1 MVCVPLSLFS
11 RKRGILS
18 LSRGR
23 SMQLSGYG
31 LPRIQ
36 LLGGWVNRL
45 LRAPSARYRE
55 VVTSTEDDFQELSGL
70 LFGAKERYRSARATV
85 THTVVGSV
93 AEEANRRFVDWRF
106 AQPGGSGM
114 GVLRTEEERR
124 THGPDVPQDFYLDY
138 EDTEEVVRL
147 WHEKPDRWREE
158 RCSTGGELL
167 RCVVAAGR
175 RKPLWIYDPPET
187 AIHVPSVPEVR
198 DPDPLFAF
206 MLDPSEESFYHSV
219 VDDTTIHKTGRRAT
233 VAGGEALEVMI
244 KTVSWGYPPYIFQG
258 FYAPDGTTDHLLL
271 VDTEVGVILR
281 AAARLEGREFYVA
294 EVTEITFDEDFPE
307 GTFRLELP
315 GVEFRRMD
323 R

>member
-1 MVCVPLSLFS
+1 VDP
-11 RKRGILS
+11 
-18 LSRGR
+18 
-23 SMQLSGYG
+23 
-31 LPRIQ
+31 PA
-36 LLGGWVNRL
+36 N
-45 LRAPSARYRE
+45 
-55 VVTSTEDDFQELSGL
+55 DDFGELHEL
-70 LFGAKERYRSARATV
+70 LFGAKERYRSVLATV

-124 THGPDVPQDFYLDY
+124 AHGPDVPQDFYLDY

-158 RCSTGGELL
+158 RRSTGGELL

-187 AIHVPSVPEVR
+187 AIHVPSIPEVR
-198 DPDPLFAF
+198 DPDPFFAF

-219 VDDTTIHKTGRRAT
+219 VDDTTIHKTDRRAT
-233 VAGGEALEVMI
+233 VAGREALEVMI

-271 VDTEVGVILR
+271 VDAEVGVILR

-294 EVTEITFDEDFPE
+294 EVTEVTYDEEFPDDTFQ
-307 GTFRLELP
+307 LELP
-315 GVEFRRMD
+315 GVQFELRER
-323 R
+323 